1 MPWPR
6 GRSTI
11 KVNLPGDGPRAAKIA
26 MHGHKGAD
34 QVARALGQT
43 GWEGFE
49 APLPSAVVRILRRWP
64 GVLLDVGANTG
75 FYSLIAVASG
85 PNTTAIAYEPVPA
98 IVDMLRANLRLN
110 RASRRVTV
118 EELAIGDRSGRAT
131 LHLPPPQPD
140 GTIETSASLEP
151 DFKEVIAS
159 SFEVRTSTLDD
170 AWRASGEPAV
180 TMVKVDVEGAEARV
194 LAGARG
200 VISTWRPV
208 LSIEVLGAV
217 DTGPLEEA
225 RVQNRY
231 VDVTLAPRR
240 AVVCPS
246 VTVDPAAPNHLLVP
260 EERLA
265 AVVEELGQIDGL
277 AVVDA
282 SAG

>member
-1 MPWPR
+1 
-6 GRSTI
+6 
-11 KVNLPGDGPRAAKIA
+11 

-34 QVARALGQT
+34 QVARALGQM

-85 PNTTAIAYEPVPA
+85 PDTTAIAYEPVPA
-98 IVDMLRANLRLN
+98 IVEMLRANLRLN
-110 RASRRVTV
+110 RASGRVTV

-194 LAGARG
+194 LRGRGA
-200 VISTWRPV
+200 VISTCRPV
-208 LSIEVLGAV
+208 VSIEVLGAV

-225 RVQNRY
+225 RVQHRY
-231 VDVTLAPRR
+231 VDVTLAPAAGGHLSLSDGRPGRPQPPAGAGGAAGGRGRGAGSDRR
-240 AVVCPS
+240 S
-246 VTVDPAAPNHLLVP
+246 RRGGRRRPA
-260 EERLA
+260 RR
-265 AVVEELGQIDGL
+265 GRTGRG
-277 AVVDA
+277 
-282 SAG
+282 S

>member
-11 KVNLPGDGPRAAKIA
+11 EVHLPGDGPRTAKIA

-34 QVARALGQT
+34 QVARALGQM

-85 PNTTAIAYEPVPA
+85 PDTTAIAYEPVPA
-98 IVDMLRANLRLN
+98 IVEMLRANLRLN
-110 RASRRVTV
+110 RASGRVTV

-140 GTIETSASLEP
+140 GTIETSVSLEP

-170 AWRASGEPAV
+170 AWRASGRTRRDDGQGRRRGGGGP
-180 TMVKVDVEGAEARV
+180 
-194 LAGARG
+194 GARG
-200 VISTWRPV
+200 RGGRHQHVPPGGLHR
-208 LSIEVLGAV
+208 GARCGGH
-217 DTGPLEEA
+217 GPPGGGPCPEPL
-225 RVQNRY
+225 
-231 VDVTLAPRR
+231 RR
-240 AVVCPS
+240 CHAGTRGGRSS
-246 VTVDPAAPNHLLVP
+246 VP
-260 EERLA
+260 
-265 AVVEELGQIDGL
+265 Q
-277 AVVDA
+277 
-282 SAG
+282 

>member
-11 KVNLPGDGPRAAKIA
+11 KVHLPGDGPRTAKIA

-34 QVARALGQT
+34 QVARALGQM

-85 PNTTAIAYEPVPA
+85 PDTTAIAYEPVPA
-98 IVDMLRANLRLN
+98 IVEMLRANLRLN
-110 RASRRVTV
+110 RASKRVTV

-194 LAGARG
+194 LAGAGPSSARAARWSPSRCS
-200 VISTWRPV
+200 VRWTRAPWRRPV
-208 LSIEVLGAV
+208 SS
-217 DTGPLEEA
+217 T
-225 RVQNRY
+225 
-231 VDVTLAPRR
+231 TT
-240 AVVCPS
+240 S
-246 VTVDPAAPNHLLVP
+246 VSRWHPGGRSSVP
-260 EERLA
+260 
-265 AVVEELGQIDGL
+265 Q
-277 AVVDA
+277 
-282 SAG
+282 